1 MKSSRRLFRIGAIGT
16 VITALCCF
24 TPFLVVALTSLG
36 LAGAISYLDIVLL
49 PVLGAFMVLL
59 IVALIQ
65 KMRPDG

>member
-1 MKSSRRLFRIGAIGT
+1 MKLPRHLFRIGAIGT

-49 PVLGAFMVLL
+49 PVLGAFMVLF